1 MIKPEDIKSITLF
14 SGLNEPEL
22 KKIISF
28 SRLKNYKKGEILF
41 FDSEPYQGFYCLL
54 EGRVKL
60 FKYSTEGKE
69 HIIHIVDKYQ
79 TFAEVPVFE
88 NYELILQEKS
98 RYPVNAMALKDGV
111 RAILVDAKQFIN
123 FLNAN
128 KDLCFKL
135 LSTLSKRLRLLTTHI
150 ESITLQDIK
159 MRTAK
164 YLVHEYHVQLEK
176 KSSKIKFKDLK
187 NSSTLEYIDLDIA
200 KCDIAF
206 YIGTTLETFSRML
219 RKLQDEKIIEV
230 MGRKIKIKDLS
241 KLIKESSN

>member
-1 MIKPEDIKSITLF
+1 LLNIEDIKRIVLF
-14 SGLNEPEL
+14 SGLGDAEL
-22 KKIISF
+22 KKIINF
-28 SRLKNYKKGEILF
+28 SRLKNFNKGEMIF

-88 NYELILQEKS
+88 NYELVFQGKAH
-98 RYPVNAMALKDGV
+98 YPVNAMALKDGV
-111 RAILVDAKQFIN
+111 KAVLVDARQFIN

-135 LSTLSKRLRLLTTHI
+135 LSTLSKRLRFLTTHI

-219 RKLQDEKIIEV
+219 RKLQDDKIIEV
-230 MGRKIKIKDLS
+230 MGRKIKIKDLDR
-241 KLIKESSN
+241 LIKESSN